1 MDEKLLDEILEE
13 NGSEGAN
20 ATDEV
25 TSDLDVEFDEEN
37 NNVDIN
43 SLPPTLEGE
52 YPDETISEIVNGSS
66 SRYVN
71 ISDKYEDAK
80 STAGALT
87 VFGVLG
93 LSVMGLSMSG
103 VLDKFIKL
111 PFNPKENLLNCIT
124 MGGMFIVFTVI
135 GIRYIF
141 KAKEYEG
148 MLGKEKSDYDKIT
161 EWLKTS
167 VQKDIVPI
175 EGSEEELYFKRSEVI
190 KDRIMRAYE
199 DVDENLIE
207 KLIDDNYDDI
217 FSK

>member
-13 NGSEGAN
+13 NESV
-20 ATDEV
+20 DENL
-25 TSDLDVEFDEEN
+25 TGESYIDNDAENSDGN
-37 NNVDIN
+37 IDIN
-43 SLPPTLEGE
+43 TLPHTLEGE
-52 YPDETISEIVNGSS
+52 YPNEAISEIVNGSS

-175 EGSEEELYFKRSEVI
+175 EGSEEELYFKRCEVI
-190 KDRIMRAYE
+190 KDRIMREYE
-199 DVDENLIE
+199 DVDENLID

>member
-1 MDEKLLDEILEE
+1 MDEKLLDDILEE
-13 NGSEGAN
+13 NGVDAEELN
-20 ATDEV
+20 EEV
-25 TSDLDVEFDEEN
+25 TEEVEDVEA
-37 NNVDIN
+37 DIN
-43 SLPPTLEGE
+43 SAKHLLEGE
-52 YPDETISEIVNGSS
+52 YPDDSIAEIVHGSS

-71 ISDKYEDAK
+71 VSDKYEDAK

-87 VFGVLG
+87 LFGGLG
-93 LSVMGLSMSG
+93 LVVMGLSMSG
-103 VLDKFIKL
+103 VLDKVVKL

-124 MGGMFIVFTVI
+124 MGGMFVIFTVI

-141 KAKEYEG
+141 KAKEYQG

-175 EGSEEELYFKRSEVI
+175 EGSEEELYFKRCEVI
-190 KDRIMRAYE
+190 KDRIMREYE
-199 DVDENLIE
+199 DVDENLID

-217 FSK
+217 FSKW

>member
-1 MDEKLLDEILEE
+1 MQGNEE
-13 NGSEGAN
+13 
-20 ATDEV
+20 
-25 TSDLDVEFDEEN
+25 
-37 NNVDIN
+37 NVDIN
-43 SLPPTLEGE
+43 SLPHTLEGE

-93 LSVMGLSMSG
+93 LTVMGLSISG
-103 VLDKFIKL
+103 VLDKVVKL
-111 PFNPKENLLNCIT
+111 PFDPKENMLNCIT
-124 MGGMFIVFTVI
+124 MAGMFIVFTVI

-148 MLGKEKSDYDKIT
+148 MIGKEKSDYDKIT

-190 KDRIMRAYE
+190 KDKLMREFE

-207 KLIDDNYDDI
+207 KLIDDNYDEI